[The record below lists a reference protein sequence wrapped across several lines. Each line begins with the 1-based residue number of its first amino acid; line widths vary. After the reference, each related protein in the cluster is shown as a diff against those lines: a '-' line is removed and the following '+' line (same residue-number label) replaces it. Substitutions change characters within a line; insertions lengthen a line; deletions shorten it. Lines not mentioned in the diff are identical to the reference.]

1 MFLHLNPL
9 YRKLIGK
16 IVFEVNT
23 PLSVGTGGQDMLR
36 QVLRI
41 GEKVVIPATTW
52 KGAFRAI
59 AERLAKTMDL
69 KGVEGL
75 AVLLYRETVR
85 GIVYKPSDSD
95 RRTVQNPEEWNKY
108 LEEFGTALES
118 KETETTIYKLNFNTI
133 KEILNDIYAELD
145 ETVLKGKAKLPEFA
159 ERYLAYNC
167 PIGCLF
173 GNHVLAGKVRFF
185 DTILDMRQ
193 THIRPGVGI
202 ERSTGKVKE
211 NVLYFVESI
220 PSGSEMMLQ
229 FIADNLLPERTDTIL
244 FYNTLGYIQKLGLQ
258 IGTRKSTGMGLLSVK
273 NIQLRDIDLRS
284 DADLNII
291 KPALG

>member
-41 GEKVVIPATTW
+41 GEKVVVPATTW

-59 AERLAKTMDL
+59 AERLAKTMNL
-69 KGVEGL
+69 KGIEGL
-75 AVLLYRETVR
+75 AVRLYRETAR

-108 LEEFGTALES
+108 LEEFRSALEG
-118 KETETTIYKLNFNTI
+118 KETETTIYKLNLNTI

-145 ETVLKGKAKLPEFA
+145 ETVLKEKALPELA

-167 PIGCLF
+167 PIGSLF

-185 DTILDMRQ
+185 DTIMDMRQ

-211 NVLYFVESI
+211 NVLYYVESI
-220 PSGSEMMLQ
+220 PSGSEMTLR
-229 FIADNLLPERTDTIL
+229 FIADNLLSEGTDTIL
-244 FYNTLGYIQKLGLQ
+244 FYNTLTYIQKLGLQ
-258 IGTRKSTGMGLLSVK
+258 IGTRKSTGMGLLTVK
-273 NIQLRDIDLRS
+273 NIQLQDLDLRS
-284 DADLNII
+284 DPNLNII
-291 KPALG
+291 KPSLG